1 MMYNNEFS
9 LWLNVIG
16 DGPDERPLANSANP
30 NDILDV
36 IMQTAD
42 EVDNDPDKY
51 YELNT
56 PDNWCYT
63 FPTSVEIR
71 RKMGEYL

>member
-1 MMYNNEFS
+1 MDFD
-9 LWLNVIG
+9 LWINVVG
-16 DGPDERPLANSANP
+16 DGSGERPLANSADP
-30 NDILDV
+30 NDIMDA

-56 PDNWCYT
+56 PDNWSYT
-63 FPTSVEIR
+63 FNTSEEIR
-71 RKMGEYL
+71 RKMGMYF